1 VTDETRKKLLEQIAK
16 IWAEMNR
23 RARAGR
29 PEGLAAVVSEK
40 RGEYTSEEMA
50 SIVRETDEILRGM
63 ITKARAGQT
72 GQLGLFVRAARR
84 GGSTYRETF
93 EAFQR
98 TMPELERREFDA
110 LVGVDE
116 EWNREKL

>member
-1 VTDETRKKLLEQIAK
+1 VSVTDETRKKLLEQIGK

-29 PEGLAAVVSEK
+29 PEGLAAVVAEK
-40 RGEYTSEEMA
+40 RGEYTSEEME
-50 SIVRETDEILRGM
+50 SIMKETDEILRGM
-63 ITKARAGQT
+63 VAKARAGQAS
-72 GQLGLFVRAARR
+72 QLGAFVGAARR

-98 TMPELERREFDA
+98 VMPELELREFDA
-110 LVGVDE
+110 LLDVGE
-116 EWNREKL
+116 S